1 MIYAFWMWVLVG
13 NGCHAQIQLT
23 MRSWIQNFSYAEAH
37 MSQNVTTKLPISKN
51 QTPTVP
57 LNYIYCNARIPPQTN
72 PQASKRRCPHQPC
85 RRIVHTL
92 VRNYLGFN
100 LWAVSCFLD
109 KPWMQSI
116 GYVPLLGIIYRSLF
130 LWSAIYCG
138 SHIAEYPPG
147 FFRPPPVS
155 WFRQDSHPE
164 RLDPAGHF

>member
-1 MIYAFWMWVLVG
+1 MRKYNSQCVLEFKTFHTLKLT
-13 NGCHAQIQLT
+13 CHK
-23 MRSWIQNFSYAEAH
+23 
-37 MSQNVTTKLPISKN
+37 MSQQNCQSPRIKP
-51 QTPTVP
+51 QRCP